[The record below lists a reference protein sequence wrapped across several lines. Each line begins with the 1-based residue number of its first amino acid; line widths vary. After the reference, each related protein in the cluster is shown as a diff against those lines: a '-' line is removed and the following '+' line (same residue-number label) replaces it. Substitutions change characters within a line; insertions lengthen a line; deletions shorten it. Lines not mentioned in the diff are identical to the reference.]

1 MSRKWAFTFGAIVAS
16 LAPFAGVAQ
25 PSPAIARYEA
35 LTSVVV
41 NNCRTPR
48 NDREIVVCGRRQ
60 GDRYR
65 VPFVGYEPGD
75 PRGESVTGERNRL
88 ASAPAPKCGLGAVLA
103 NCGSVG
109 VNVGTRVGV
118 SGGGL
123 KLRPLGE

>member
-1 MSRKWAFTFGAIVAS
+1 MSRKWAIAIFACAIPFTAE
-16 LAPFAGVAQ
+16 AQ
-25 PSPAIARYEA
+25 QSPAIARYEA
-35 LTSVVV
+35 MTSVVV
-41 NNCRTPR
+41 RNCRTPK

-65 VPFVGYEPGD
+65 VPFIGYEPGD
-75 PRGESVTGERNRL
+75 PRGESISGERNRL

-109 VNVGTRVGV
+109 VTVGTRIGV